1 MKALGIVFS
10 NIYDSSLGE
19 LTSHRT
25 VASLPFGGRYR
36 QIDFVLSNMSNSGI
50 INIGVITKYNYR
62 SLMDHLGSCADWDLN
77 RKNAGL
83 KILPPFANG
92 NTIVYKGKME
102 ALYSAVHFIDDP
114 KFDCVVLCD
123 SNIICNIDYRPA
135 LEKHEKSGAD
145 VTIITSQDHVDANA
159 KHPLVVKANR
169 KGTVTEIQV
178 DAKPSDDSRVGIG
191 MFIVNREMLV
201 NAINECYSKGL
212 VHFERD
218 YILHSFNEG
227 KIKVGNY
234 EYDGIV
240 LRNDSIQSYYANNM
254 LLLDKTIRGGIFN
267 TKSPLYTKVRD
278 EIPTKYDNNCKVKN
292 CLIADGCEISG
303 EISDSILF
311 RSVKISEGAKINNS
325 IIMQGTKIGRN
336 VTLDCVILDKD
347 VTVTDGTV
355 LKGTK
360 NHAVIIKKGET
371 V

>member
-1 MKALGIVFS
+1 MKALGIIFS

-19 LTSHRT
+19 LTSNRT

-62 SLMDHLGSCADWDLN
+62 SLMDHLGSCADWDLD

-123 SNIICNIDYRPA
+123 SNVICNIDYRPA

-145 VTIITSQDHVDANA
+145 VTVITSSDHISRRD
-159 KHPLVVKANR
+159 KHPIVLKTNK
-169 KGTVTEIQV
+169 KGIATEIMV
-178 DAKPSDDSRVGIG
+178 EASPVEDSHVGMG
-191 MFIVNREMLV
+191 MFIINRQKLV
-201 NAINECYSKGL
+201 DAINDCYSKGL

-218 YILHSFNEG
+218 YILHSFNQG
-227 KIKVGNY
+227 KLKVGIY

-240 LRNDSIQSYYANNM
+240 LRNHNIQSYYANNM
-254 LLLDKTIRGGIFN
+254 LLLEKDIRDGLFN
-267 TKSPLYTKVRD
+267 AKSPLYTKVRD
-278 EIPTKYDNNCKVKN
+278 EIPTKYNNDCKVKN
-292 CLIADGCEISG
+292 CLIADGCDISG
-303 EISDSILF
+303 EVSDSILF
-311 RSVKISEGAKINNS
+311 RSVNISQGAKINNS
-325 IIMQGTKIGRN
+325 IIMQGAKIGRN